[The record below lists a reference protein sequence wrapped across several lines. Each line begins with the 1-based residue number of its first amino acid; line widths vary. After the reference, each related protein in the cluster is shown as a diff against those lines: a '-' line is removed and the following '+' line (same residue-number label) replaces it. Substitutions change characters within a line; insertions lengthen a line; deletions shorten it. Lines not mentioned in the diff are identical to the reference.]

1 MAKNDLMSLDRRS
14 FLKGSVVAG
23 FGVAAAGMMT
33 ACGSNAT
40 SDTPTDK
47 AAVDTGIP
55 ESLAETVDCDVVIL
69 GGGIAG
75 LAAAVQAGENGL
87 DAILLEAAGD
97 VGGNGTGVE
106 GIFGCNTSAQQ
117 EQGIAKLHPGEII
130 RHELETSLHLSDG
143 VAWYD
148 LVSASAENYDWLV
161 ANGVTFNGVINDYGG
176 LFDTMHWFEG
186 GMEGVGYVP
195 AMKDKAL
202 SYGVDIRVNA
212 PARSLIY
219 TDNKVTGVYAKNK
232 DGDDIQVNA
241 KAVVLATGGF
251 GYNDDLLGRWG
262 FNMERLIKCGNP
274 MNNGDGIN
282 MGLAVG
288 AKDCVA
294 DACFLLA
301 PGIAGLGAKSQAS
314 SKLCFGGPFMWVNKD
329 GNRFVNE
336 DLGGENMMMTY
347 IPSLEQGETFCLAD
361 SAILNAAL
369 DGEANATASGDVDA
383 RTEFEEVLATNPADN
398 VYQADTLEELAG
410 KFGIDPV
417 GLADAVK
424 RYNASCDQGEDEEFA
439 KTSEMMV
446 PITEPPYYMWRLDPS
461 VMVAIGGLGT
471 NRNMQVL
478 NEDDA
483 PIDGLYA
490 IGTDGVRLYR
500 KVYPIQIAATCCGNN
515 VNSGRIAINNITAN
529 L

>member
-186 GMEGVGYVP
+186 GMAGVGYVP

-439 KTSEMMV
+439 KTSEMMA
-446 PITEPPYYMWRLDPS
+446 ITEPPYYMWRLDPS

-478 NEDDA
+478 NEDGA